1 MSGSTE
7 SLASTSWALSAPPG
21 RTGRWDSRAGAAPGA
36 QWASPAP
43 RATSALLAL
52 AARLDSTVI
61 GDAPDLLGTRVW
73 KAGPARQEATDR
85 LAALDLLGRLALLAP
100 TVLSATPACRALL
113 GRKAPRAQAYS
124 SMSCARAN
132 APARRRRP
140 LAALRAPDKMR
151 QRRRR
156 RQRRQR
162 QLLQRRQQR
171 RQPARRK
178 RPWMRRR
185 LRQIGRASCRERV

>member
-52 AARLDSTVI
+52 AARRDSTVI

-85 LAALDLLGRLALLAP
+85 LAALDLLGRLASLVP

-113 GRKAPRAQAYS
+113 VGLDFFSLSLFLP
-124 SMSCARAN
+124 
-132 APARRRRP
+132 PP
-140 LAALRAPDKMR
+140 
-151 QRRRR
+151 
-156 RQRRQR
+156 
-162 QLLQRRQQR
+162 
-171 RQPARRK
+171 
-178 RPWMRRR
+178 
-185 LRQIGRASCRERV
+185 